1 MATTEPTDQTGPHPG
16 EPVYIEDLSLRNFSD
31 ASNTSTSSSKSPF
44 VASSVG
50 TTSSG
55 EGTSR
60 DDTSSG
66 AQPQKQQGVDVR
78 DFATMK
84 ASGKPKGTV
93 EQSR

>member
-16 EPVYIEDLSLRNFSD
+16 QPVYIKELSSKNFSD
-31 ASNTSTSSSKSPF
+31 ASNTSASSPF

-55 EGTSR
+55 EGTST
-60 DDTSSG
+60 DNTASG

-84 ASGKPKGTV
+84 ASGKLGPKGTV